1 MYAEIPAPLE
11 EGKRGNII
19 MTLTL
24 HDNSGLLGEE
34 KLDELCKKNL
44 EYLDFGNTLDWLL
57 PEDSEMLDGC
67 EWLGKIIGRD
77 ADVLVVIGVGGSNR
91 AARAVYEALGSRSR
105 TQIEWVGL
113 NYSAKEMNALLEW
126 LKYKEVYINVIA
138 KNFKT
143 LEPGLWFRVLRNWL
157 IEEYGEEEYSSH
169 IICTG
174 TPGSDLHQLAEG
186 NGYYFLDFPVD
197 TCGRYSAFTPVALFP
212 LAVAGLNIREMIN
225 GAKVMR
231 MMLEKPDHN
240 PALMLASARNY
251 LYENGYK
258 LEMLSFF
265 EPSLERFSKWWTQ
278 LFAESEGKD
287 GKGLYP
293 IVGSFTEDLHSIGQY
308 IQQGEPIL
316 FETFLNILDTE
327 DRQIDLTDIPDGFEY
342 LDGKTF
348 NDVNKAAFKA
358 TLEAHSK
365 RFPCFKIDIV
375 SLDEFT
381 FGELFYFFM
390 FTCCLSARILG
401 VNPFDQPGVEGY
413 KEKTIASLKANI

>member
-1 MYAEIPAPLE
+1 
-11 EGKRGNII
+11 

-34 KLDELCKKNL
+34 KLSDLCRKNL
-44 EYLDFGNTLDWLL
+44 KYLDFGNTLDRLL
-57 PEDSEMLDGC
+57 PENSEMLDDC
-67 EWLGKIIGRD
+67 EWLGTVIRQK

-91 AARAVYEALGSRSR
+91 AARAVYECLGSKSR
-105 TQIEWVGL
+105 VQIEWVGL
-113 NYSAKEMNALLEW
+113 NYSAKEMNALLER

-157 IEEYGEEEYSSH
+157 REEYGDEYYSH

-174 TPGSDLHQLAEG
+174 TPGSDLQKLSED
-186 NGYYFLDFPVD
+186 NDYYFLEFPTDV
-197 TCGRYSAFTPVALFP
+197 CGRYSALTPVALFP
-212 LAVAGLNIREMIN
+212 LAVAGFNIREMIG
-225 GAKVMR
+225 GATVMR
-231 MMLEKPDHN
+231 MTLKKADHN

-251 LYENGYK
+251 LYEKGFK

-265 EPSLERFSKWWTQ
+265 EPSLERFSKWWVQ
-278 LFAESEGKD
+278 MFAESEGKC

-293 IVGSFTEDLHSIGQY
+293 VVGSFTEDLHSIGQY
-308 IQQGEPIL
+308 IQQGEKIL
-316 FETFLNILDTE
+316 YEIFLNVLNPE

-348 NDVNKAAFKA
+348 GDVNKAAFKA
-358 TLEAHSK
+358 TLATHSE
-365 RFPCFKIDIV
+365 RFPCFEIDVV
-375 SLDEFT
+375 SLDEFV

-390 FTCCLSARILG
+390 FTCCLSAKILG